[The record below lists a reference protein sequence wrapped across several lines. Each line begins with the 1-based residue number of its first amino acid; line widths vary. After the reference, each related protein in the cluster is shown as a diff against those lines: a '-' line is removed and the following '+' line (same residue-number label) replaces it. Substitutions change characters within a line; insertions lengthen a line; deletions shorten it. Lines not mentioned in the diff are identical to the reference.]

1 MNRKG
6 TLTTWND
13 DRGFGFIAPD
23 EGDSQVFAHISAYA
37 GRGRPR
43 AHRKVSYRI
52 ERDNQGR
59 LRAGQFRLVG
69 TAGLAA
75 GFRPGVWVAVGVVL
89 LVGVALGLAF
99 QRGWVPVGLPAAY
112 AMASLL
118 TFIAYGIDKQAAGKD
133 RRRIPENRLHLF
145 EVLGGWPGALLA
157 QQVFRHKTRKV
168 SYQVVFWL
176 AVLVNIAGV
185 AWFLLAPE
193 ASSFRHQLGFGE
205 WPVAHSL
212 IW

>member
-1 MNRKG
+1 MNQKG

-23 EGDSQVFAHISAYA
+23 EGGSQVFAHISAYA
-37 GRGRPR
+37 GRGRPC
-43 AHRKVSYRI
+43 AHRKVTYRI
-52 ERDNQGR
+52 ERDTQGR

-99 QRGWVPVGLPAAY
+99 QRGWVPLGLPAVY

-176 AVLVNIAGV
+176 AVVANVGALVWLLV
-185 AWFLLAPE
+185 ASD
-193 ASSFRHQLGFGE
+193 ASTLRHQLGFSVFPLSAVHG
-205 WPVAHSL
+205 W
-212 IW
+212 